1 MGQLI
6 QQEIFKF
13 RHQRMAWLAPVILV
27 VLMGGLAM
35 TAHGASVSDQKF
47 YISSAYGGFQW
58 LTMLIIVIGASCV
71 TMEFEY
77 GTIKQLAT
85 QVNHRWTIFVGKYV
99 LVLGYS
105 VLGHGLV
112 ILVTLLLKTSVGWG
126 LHWQT
131 IYLYHESLLANL
143 VTNAGLDM
151 YGGVMIIGLVF
162 LLASCSHNNAA
173 AIAIGMGVCFMG
185 EGVSSLVLQSFKSL
199 LPVMKWNPF
208 NMFFL
213 QEEYAN
219 PSYQQNVTHL
229 TIQQLSVG
237 SLVWALVFV
246 GVGAVIF
253 SRRRI

>member
-1 MGQLI
+1 MGQLL

-13 RHQRMAWLAPVILV
+13 RHQRLAWLAPVILV
-27 VLMGGLAM
+27 LLMGGLAA
-35 TAHGASVSDQKF
+35 TAHGASTGDQKF

-58 LTMLIIVIGASCV
+58 LTILMIVIGASCV

-77 GTIKQLAT
+77 GTIKQLAIQT
-85 QVNHRWTIFVGKYV
+85 NHRWTIFVGKYV

-105 VLGHGLV
+105 VLLHVVAVLT
-112 ILVTLLLKTSVGWG
+112 TLLLKLSGG
-126 LHWQT
+126 RSLSWQT
-131 IYLYHESLLANL
+131 VYLYHQALLVNL
-143 VTNAGLDM
+143 VTNAVLDM
-151 YGGVMIIGLVF
+151 YGGVLIIGLVF
-162 LLASCSHNNAA
+162 LLASCSHNSAA
-173 AIAIGMGVCFMG
+173 AIAIGVGACFMG
-185 EGVSSLVLQSFKSL
+185 EGVSSLLLQSFKSL

-213 QEEYAN
+213 QEEYGN

-237 SLVWALVFV
+237 NLLWALFFV
-246 GVGAVIF
+246 GVGALIF

>member
-13 RHQRMAWLAPVILV
+13 RHQRLAWLAPVILSL
-27 VLMGGLAM
+27 LMVGLAL
-35 TAHGASVSDQKF
+35 TTHGAATSDQKF

-58 LTMLIIVIGASCV
+58 VTILMIVIAASGV

-77 GTIKQLAT
+77 GTIKELAI

-105 VLGHGLV
+105 VLLHGVV
-112 ILVTLLLKTSVGWG
+112 ILMTLLLKGSGGRNLMCRSV
-126 LHWQT
+126 
-131 IYLYHESLLANL
+131 YLYHQSLLVNL
-143 VTNAGLDM
+143 VTNAVLDM
-151 YGGVMIIGLVF
+151 YGGVMIVGLVF
-162 LLASCSHNNAA
+162 LLASCSHNSAA
-173 AIAIGMGVCFMG
+173 AIAIGVGVCFTG
-185 EGVSSLVLQSFKSL
+185 EGVSSLLLQSFKSL

-213 QEEYAN
+213 QEEYGN

-229 TIQQLSVG
+229 TIQQLGVG
-237 SLVWALVFV
+237 NLVWALFFV
-246 GVGAVIF
+246 GVGAMIF